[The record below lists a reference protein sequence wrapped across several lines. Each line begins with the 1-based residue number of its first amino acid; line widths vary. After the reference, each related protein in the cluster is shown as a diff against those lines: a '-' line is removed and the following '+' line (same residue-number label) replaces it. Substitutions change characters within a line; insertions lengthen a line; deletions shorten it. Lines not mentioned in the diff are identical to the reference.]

1 MSDAT
6 AESVA
11 EEHVH
16 HPNYTR
22 IYVILLVLLVISV
35 LGPMLEIRIITLLT
49 AFGIAVVKAYL
60 VVKNFMH
67 IDIAKRYIAYLG
79 ATSLVFMLLF
89 FAGAAPDVM
98 KPDGSNWE
106 KPLWQQTG
114 VDITANPEHAAHG
127 EDGHGDEH
135 GEDHAEDGSH

>member
-1 MSDAT
+1 MSDPGY
-6 AESVA
+6 
-11 EEHVH
+11 EEHTH
-16 HPNYTR
+16 HPNYTK

-35 LGPMLEIRIITLLT
+35 VGPMFEIRVVTLLT
-49 AFGIAVVKAYL
+49 AFGIAIVKAYL

-67 IDIAKRYIAYLG
+67 IDIAKRYVGYLV

-98 KPDGSNWE
+98 KAYGTNWK

-114 VDITANPEHAAHG
+114 VDITARDPAGAHG
-127 EDGHGDEH
+127 GGDGHGDAH
-135 GEDHAEDGSH
+135 GDEDH